1 MQGIASN
8 PNVAKAAE
16 VVDGFFIRSALYLGV
31 NPLAR
36 LLFII
41 YLIGIH
47 LWAFLVLSFHT
58 HQMEQS
64 AASVTSTESN
74 AIISPTGQRLG

>member
-1 MQGIASN
+1 M
-8 PNVAKAAE
+8 
-16 VVDGFFIRSALYLGV
+16 VDGFFIRSALYLGV

-36 LLFII
+36 LLFIV

-58 HQMEQS
+58 HQMDAAGAA
-64 AASVTSTESN
+64 AASVVDN
-74 AIISPTGQRLG
+74 GAPAIISPAGQRLG